1 MEEFHSLHDFRRNL
15 LANGLGLTP
24 PMGWNS
30 WNHFHCDIEE
40 QLIRETADAMVS
52 TGLAAL
58 GYHYI
63 NLDDCWAEL
72 NRDSQGNLV
81 PRASTFPSGIKA
93 LADYVHKKGLKLGIY
108 SDAGTQTCS
117 KTMPGSLGHEE
128 QDAKAFAS
136 WGIDYLKY
144 DNCNNDGTSPKVRYP
159 VMSKAL
165 LNSGRPIFFSLCEW
179 GQEDPATWASGIGN
193 SWRTTGDISDKW
205 ESMISRAD
213 ENDKWASHAGPGG
226 WNDPDMLEVGNGGME
241 TEEYRS
247 HFSIWALAKA
257 PLLIGCDV
265 RSMSNETYE
274 ILSNKEV
281 IAVNQDK
288 LGVQGKKVK
297 KDGDLEVWSGPL
309 SDGKVAVVLWNRG
322 SSKATVT
329 AHWTDIG
336 LQPTALVDARDLWQT
351 ALLNMYS
358 KCDEL
363 ESSRKVFDKMPVHEA
378 RSIFDLMHEKSVIS
392 WTTVIDGYV
401 GIGCAQEGNLLVAS
415 TIHSPIVKCGF
426 DNEDPI
432 DNLLV
437 RMYANCEDL
446 VSARR
451 VFDMAHE
458 KSVFLWTSMIRGY
471 THLGYPLEALELFKT
486 LLGTAIKPDEAT
498 VTTVLSACADL
509 GSLNVGEEI
518 EGYILA
524 NGLHSNLQVQT
535 SFMRMLCKCGNLE
548 KAKAVFERLST
559 KDLAAWSSMIN
570 GYAIHG
576 MGEEALSLFH
586 KMQKTEMIK
595 PDAAIYTSILLACSH
610 SGLIEDGLKFF
621 QSMQMDFGI
630 EPSIEHYTCL
640 VDLLGRAGK
649 LELALKTIKEL
660 PVKVQ
665 AKAWAPFLSAC
676 RKHSKLELGE
686 FAARKLFDLNPG
698 SVGNYVVMANL
709 YAHAGKWKEAAVT
722 RRLLDDK
729 DWLKN
734 QLGDIYNK
742 LEELNAKLLEAGYIP
757 EADNVVHDLEKEE
770 KEESLKVHS
779 ERLAIAFGLISTEA
793 GLDATH
799 PSFLQVGSS
808 HKANMEQY
816 SQCISSLTGGCLLT
830 LNQCKITMGSSVV
843 ESFLW
848 NDIEYVKATVMRLFV
863 DDKKIGQE
871 MMAQEPRRRSM

>member
-1 MEEFHSLHDFRRNL
+1 MQKTHSL
-15 LANGLGLTP
+15 
-24 PMGWNS
+24 
-30 WNHFHCDIEE
+30 
-40 QLIRETADAMVS
+40 
-52 TGLAAL
+52 
-58 GYHYI
+58 
-63 NLDDCWAEL
+63 
-72 NRDSQGNLV
+72 
-81 PRASTFPSGIKA
+81 
-93 LADYVHKKGLKLGIY
+93 
-108 SDAGTQTCS
+108 
-117 KTMPGSLGHEE
+117 
-128 QDAKAFAS
+128 
-136 WGIDYLKY
+136 
-144 DNCNNDGTSPKVRYP
+144 
-159 VMSKAL
+159 L
-165 LNSGRPIFFSLCEW
+165 LNSKRPL
-179 GQEDPATWASGIGN
+179 
-193 SWRTTGDISDKW
+193 
-205 ESMISRAD
+205 
-213 ENDKWASHAGPGG
+213 
-226 WNDPDMLEVGNGGME
+226 
-241 TEEYRS
+241 Y
-247 HFSIWALAKA
+247 
-257 PLLIGCDV
+257 
-265 RSMSNETYE
+265 
-274 ILSNKEV
+274 
-281 IAVNQDK
+281 
-288 LGVQGKKVK
+288 
-297 KDGDLEVWSGPL
+297 
-309 SDGKVAVVLWNRG
+309 LWNLKVLNSINDG
-322 SSKATVT
+322 LFSDTLYLYSSMLRSGVHGNHFTFPMVLKACSNINSVLHGTMIHSHV
-329 AHWTDIG
+329 HQLG
-336 LQPTALVDARDLWQT
+336 FQQHVFVQT

-363 ESSRKVFDKMPVHEA
+363 ESSRKVFDKMPVRTVVSWNSIISAYCRCSLVDEATFLLHEMRVLGFKPSSTTFLSFLPTCVLQQGLSIKCCAYKFGLLNIREIPLANAVMKMYVKYGQVHEA

-401 GIGCAQEGNLLVAS
+401 GIGNVTEAFSLFNQMRTSIRPDFIVFMSLISGCAQEGNLLVAS

-722 RRLLDDK
+722 RRLLDDRGLVK
-729 DWLKN
+729 ESGWSYIEINGSVHVFVAGDRSHY

-793 GLDATH
+793 GTTLRIIKNLRTCDDCHSA
-799 PSFLQVGSS
+799 L
-808 HKANMEQY
+808 K
-816 SQCISSLTGGCLLT
+816 CIS
-830 LNQCKITMGSSVV
+830 KITGRHLIVRDGQRFHHFESGSCSCKD
-843 ESFLW
+843 FW
-848 NDIEYVKATVMRLFV
+848 
-863 DDKKIGQE
+863 
-871 MMAQEPRRRSM
+871 